1 MLENLRYFFFVLG
14 ETLPKI
20 KNCVIQESVEF
31 ARVLRLSVEFKFLL
45 HLFPSSL
52 LGFRPL
58 SVEFEWNVTHLSVE
72 FKKTLHFFLSSFCA
86 LHVYLSSSREAL
98 HVFLSSFCA
107 LHVFLSSWKL
117 RYMFFCRVEK
127 CVTCFSVEF
136 GKRYTFFCG
145 VREALHVFLSSFDFS
160 SKSFYK
166 LLNSS
171 TASKIFCTSK
181 LFYCF

>member
-86 LHVYLSSSREAL
+86 LHV
-98 HVFLSSFCA
+98 
-107 LHVFLSSWKL
+107 FLSSWKL

>member
-86 LHVYLSSSREAL
+86 LHVFPSSSKIALHVYLSSFCALHVYLSSSREAL
-98 HVFLSSFCA
+98 HVFLSSF
-107 LHVFLSSWKL
+107 
-117 RYMFFCRVEK
+117 
-127 CVTCFSVEF
+127 
-136 GKRYTFFCG
+136 
-145 VREALHVFLSSFDFS
+145 DFS
-160 SKSFYK
+160 SKIFYK

-181 LFYCF
+181 LFYRF